1 MSGRRKKHRGRGMTV
16 AMLIMLA
23 LIIALLIAIGVLLL
37 GKSSGNPLK
46 TAKVMTETYL
56 DSSGSPA
63 GERAY
68 IQISKSALKET
79 TEKQYR
85 SFMNDVVLDKDYIL
99 FTIVCE
105 DGTGIVIEPQDGP
118 SVTYGYINQN
128 GQITE
133 IFGTVT
139 DNGSSY
145 QYRAQ

>member
-37 GKSSGNPLK
+37 SKSSGNPLK

-56 DSSGSPA
+56 DPSGSPA

-79 TEKQYR
+79 TEKQFR